1 MKFTSAIT
9 VLACVGSA
17 QAFVPH
23 ALPTARMSSTTVMS
37 AENTT
42 PASRGD
48 FLKSAVSAAAVL
60 GAVAAPVL
68 AEVDNPVVPF
78 LGGGDK
84 IDVNNAN
91 VRAYIKLPGMYP
103 NAAGKIV
110 SNGPY
115 SSVSEIFNIKGLSGE
130 EKAAM
135 KKHESKF
142 VTLDPQAM
150 YTIDRI
156 NNGLYR

>member
-1 MKFTSAIT
+1 MKFTSTVA

-23 ALPTARMSSTTVMS
+23 ALPTARMSSSATTMS
-37 AENTT
+37 AQKDS

-48 FLKSAVSAAAVL
+48 FLKTAAGAAALL
-60 GAVAAPVL
+60 GLAAPAL

-91 VRAYIKLPGMYP
+91 VRAYIRLPGMYP

-115 SSVSEIFNIKGLSGE
+115 ASVSEIYNIKGLTSE
-130 EKAAM
+130 CRASC
-135 KKHESKF
+135 SK
-142 VTLDPQAM
+142 
-150 YTIDRI
+150 
-156 NNGLYR
+156 